1 MAEKL
6 NSMRILDQHKIP
18 YELVTFPD
26 TMRDA
31 EEIAEVL
38 GIPPHMVYKTLVVQ
52 AASGGKPFIV
62 MLASDKQLDLKRM
75 ASAAGHKKVALVA
88 HKEAERLTGLQV
100 GGISALAL
108 LHKNWEIY
116 IDHAATEFEH
126 ILVSAGRRGLDLRV
140 PSLALIQLLHAKIVD
155 VNLT

>member
-18 YELVTFPD
+18 YEVVTFPD

-31 EEIAEVL
+31 EQIAEAL

-52 AASGGKPFIV
+52 SSSGGKPFLV
-62 MLASDKQLDLKRM
+62 LLASDKQLDLKRM
-75 ASAAGHKKVALVA
+75 ASAAGQKKVALVA
-88 HKEAERLTGLQV
+88 HREAERLTGLQV

-108 LHKNWEIY
+108 MHKNWDVY
-116 IDHAATEFEH
+116 IDQPATQLEH
-126 ILVSAGRRGLDLRV
+126 LLVSAGKRGYDLRL
-140 PSLALIQLLHAKIVD
+140 PSLALIQLLRAKIVD
-155 VNLT
+155 VGTE